1 MRQYRKVF
9 KESSGVDLQ
18 ALKNQLSVLGLG
30 LKGTVVSLDV
40 MSRPTGLTKGI
51 AINMK
56 GRYYISFYPKMITF
70 SSVDNSNDSVYLYNE
85 VYFVESDEGS
95 LTISYG
101 GTNIKLDY

>member
-9 KESSGVDLQ
+9 KESTGVSLE
-18 ALKNQLSVLGLG
+18 ALKNQLSVLGLS
-30 LKGTVVSLDV
+30 LKGTVVYLDV

-56 GRYYISFYPKMITF
+56 GKYYISFYPRMITF
-70 SSVDNSNDSVYLYNE
+70 SSVDNSNYSVYLYNE
-85 VYFVESDEGS
+85 VYFVESNKGS
-95 LTISYG
+95 LTITYG